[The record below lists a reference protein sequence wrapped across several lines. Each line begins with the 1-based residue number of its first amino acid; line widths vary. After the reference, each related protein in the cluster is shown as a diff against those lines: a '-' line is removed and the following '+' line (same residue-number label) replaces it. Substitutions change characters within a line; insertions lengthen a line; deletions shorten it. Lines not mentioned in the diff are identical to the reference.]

1 MQTQSSS
8 SEELILIPT
17 SAFLVGFVS
26 GLVTN
31 SRLSGRQ
38 FLAENAHRLP
48 TTVQGWYFY
57 QKSKNYRVMFGG
69 VKGGLKTGAKLGSWT
84 LAFVGLQEVME
95 RGRQSILSETQREIP
110 SRWATGAVA
119 GTTLAGA
126 AAAICASLPSYV
138 PPRPYTVRF

>member
-1 MQTQSSS
+1 MENDRIVQSGI
-8 SEELILIPT
+8 SEDLILVPT
-17 SAFLVGFVS
+17 SAFVVGFVS

-84 LAFVGLQEVME
+84 LAFVGLQEIME
-95 RGRQSILSETQREIP
+95 RGRMSVPSESYKEFP
-110 SRWATGAVA
+110 SRWASGALS

-126 AAAICASLPSYV
+126 AAIICEST
-138 PPRPYTVRF
+138 RPCI